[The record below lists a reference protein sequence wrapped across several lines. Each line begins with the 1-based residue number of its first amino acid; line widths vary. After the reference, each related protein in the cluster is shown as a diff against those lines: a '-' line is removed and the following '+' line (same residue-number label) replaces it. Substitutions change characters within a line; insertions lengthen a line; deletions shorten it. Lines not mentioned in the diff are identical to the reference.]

1 MQQEDGSK
9 IKLRGLVLLIFGS
22 IFGFSNS
29 MTAYYQMG
37 YASIIWYI
45 FGAVFFFLPSALMF
59 AEYGATFKDA
69 AGGIFSWLRGSIGEK
84 PAFIGTFIWL
94 AAWVVWLVSSTQYFL
109 VCVSNMLFG
118 SDQTQNWH
126 FAGLAANEV
135 LGLLEVAFIIIV
147 TLIATCGV
155 DKIKRIGSIGGM
167 CVLSI
172 TIGFAVLSVIL
183 LLLRHGQMAQS
194 LNTTT
199 LTHSPNPSFQTPL
212 TVMSFVV
219 YALFAYGGL
228 ETSSGMIDSVDR
240 PEKTYPKAIAV
251 AMVVMTVAY
260 VCAIIL
266 CGVSANWH
274 TTLGKSGVDLANVE
288 YVLINNLGVQIGTTL
303 GLSHA
308 TSVTIGTVFAH
319 LAGLSDVLSGLGAAF
334 VMTYSPIKS
343 FVLGCDPELLPA
355 RLRKLNAHQMPAF
368 AMWLQAIIV
377 AAIILAI
384 AFGGQ
389 TASNFYTVLTNM
401 MNVSSSAPY
410 LFLIGAFPFFKR
422 KKDLQRPFVF
432 YRKPWVIWT
441 VTTIVWLVVALGI
454 LFTIIAA
461 ALEGE
466 WKTAFWTAFGPV
478 FFGLI
483 AWLFYTWK
491 ERRQVN
497 QR

>member
-1 MQQEDGSK
+1 
-9 IKLRGLVLLIFGS
+9 
-22 IFGFSNS
+22 
-29 MTAYYQMG
+29 
-37 YASIIWYI
+37 
-45 FGAVFFFLPSALMF
+45 
-59 AEYGATFKDA
+59 
-69 AGGIFSWLRGSIGEK
+69 
-84 PAFIGTFIWL
+84 
-94 AAWVVWLVSSTQYFL
+94 
-109 VCVSNMLFG
+109 
-118 SDQTQNWH
+118 
-126 FAGLAANEV
+126 
-135 LGLLEVAFIIIV
+135 
-147 TLIATCGV
+147 
-155 DKIKRIGSIGGM
+155 
-167 CVLSI
+167 
-172 TIGFAVLSVIL
+172 
-183 LLLRHGQMAQS
+183 
-194 LNTTT
+194 
-199 LTHSPNPSFQTPL
+199 
-212 TVMSFVV
+212 
-219 YALFAYGGL
+219 
-228 ETSSGMIDSVDR
+228 
-240 PEKTYPKAIAV
+240 
-251 AMVVMTVAY
+251 
-260 VCAIIL
+260 
-266 CGVSANWH
+266 
-274 TTLGKSGVDLANVE
+274 
-288 YVLINNLGVQIGTTL
+288 
-303 GLSHA
+303 
-308 TSVTIGTVFAH
+308 
-319 LAGLSDVLSGLGAAF
+319 
-334 VMTYSPIKS
+334 
-343 FVLGCDPELLPA
+343 
-355 RLRKLNAHQMPAF
+355 MPAF